1 MKDTQPYCILH
12 QYLSYCMPE
21 GGPNRT
27 ENKACMHHLESTK
40 NFPYDSANA
49 RPHQLH
55 WETGRQKLLPH
66 AKNTVRWLFLLP
78 YTYAANSLIEYGCY
92 GDRKWAHV
100 LASRKRRRSYPSQV
114 VLRGNHFIS
123 SHVTWL
129 QGYMYYNS
137 TCTHQATSGCS
148 VGVSLETM

>member
-1 MKDTQPYCILH
+1 MKDTQPCILD
-12 QYLSYCMPE
+12 QCLSYCMPE
-21 GGPNRT
+21 DGPNLT
-27 ENKACMHHLESTK
+27 DNKACMHHLESTK

-55 WETGRQKLLPH
+55 WETGRQRLLPH
-66 AKNTVRWLFLLP
+66 AKNTVRWLVL
-78 YTYAANSLIEYGCY
+78 YTIYSLIEYGCY

-100 LASRKRRRSYPSQV
+100 LASRKRPRSYPNQV

-129 QGYMYYNS
+129 QGYTYYHS
-137 TCTHQATSGCS
+137 HQATSGCS